1 MPREPFVTANRMLTT
16 KVPNML
22 NSLYVKNFR
31 SLEDF
36 HVSRLGRV
44 NLIVGNNNSGK
55 SSVLEALR
63 IYAGSANRNLL
74 LQIATEHDEKIRPAN
89 PEDTDSELP
98 FEAFFT
104 GRKYPIDDE
113 TSIFIGQA
121 EGDPDGLV
129 IEHGLLIESEEMV
142 PDEDGDSIV
151 RTVLRRALKANLDE
165 SLGGGVSQALFVK
178 RGGRVFRLRF
188 DFIESRIRS
197 SVGEMAPLFAC
208 SVVPTEFV
216 SIEDLSDEWD
226 KIVLTPYQDTVRQA
240 LKIIEPDFEELAFVK
255 NADRNGPARGRSV
268 KVRLSSQPRPLP
280 LNSMGDGMLRILQ
293 LILKVF
299 AAKDGILL
307 IDEFENGLHYSI
319 QNRVWELLFDL
330 AVELNIQVFAT
341 THSWDCIE
349 SFAKTAIDKK
359 DVEGVLFRVGRSV
372 RSKDK
377 GRVIATVFDEFQLS
391 HITQA
396 DVEVR

>member
-1 MPREPFVTANRMLTT
+1 MLVMKVT
-16 KVPNML
+16 NML

-31 SLEDF
+31 ALEDF
-36 HVSRLGRV
+36 QVSKLGQV

-74 LQIATEHDEKIRPAN
+74 VQIAGEHDEKTRPPNA
-89 PEDTDSELP
+89 EDADSELP

-104 GRKYPIDDE
+104 GRKYPSGDE
-113 TSIFIGQA
+113 TSIFIGQT
-121 EGDPDGLV
+121 ESDPDGLV
-129 IEHGLLIESEEMV
+129 IEHGLLVETEETDT
-142 PDEDGDSIV
+142 DEDGDAIV
-151 RTVLRRALKANLDE
+151 RTVFRRALKSDLEAL
-165 SLGGGVSQALFVK
+165 SRGRISQTLFVK

-188 DFIESRIRS
+188 DTIESRFRS
-197 SVGEMAPLFAC
+197 SLGEMAPALSC
-208 SVVPTEFV
+208 SVVPTQFV

-226 KIVLTPYQDTVRQA
+226 KIVLTPYQDVVRQA
-240 LKIIEPDFEELAFVK
+240 LKIVEPNFEELAFVK
-255 NADRNGPARGRSV
+255 NADRNGPPRGRSV

-299 AAKDGILL
+299 SAKDGILL

-319 QNRVWELLFDL
+319 QSKVWELLFEL
-330 AVELNIQVFAT
+330 AVKLNIQVFAT

-349 SFAKTAIDKK
+349 SFAKTAIEKK
-359 DVEGVLFRVGRSV
+359 DVEGVLFRVGHSV

>member
-1 MPREPFVTANRMLTT
+1 MLVT
-16 KVPNML
+16 KVTHML

-36 HVSRLGRV
+36 QVSKLGRV

-63 IYAGSANRNLL
+63 IYAGSATRNLL
-74 LQIATEHDEKIRPAN
+74 VQIAGEHDEKTRLAN
-89 PEDTDSELP
+89 AEDADSEFP

-104 GRKYPIDDE
+104 GRKYPMDDE
-113 TSIFIGQA
+113 TSIFIGQT
-121 EGDPDGLV
+121 ESDSDGLV
-129 IEHGLLIESEEMV
+129 IEHGLLVETEE
-142 PDEDGDSIV
+142 PDTDEGGDTIY
-151 RTVLRRALKANLDE
+151 RTVLRRALKSDLDALSRE
-165 SLGGGVSQALFVK
+165 GISQALFVK
-178 RGGRVFRLRF
+178 RWGRVFRLRF
-188 DFIESRIRS
+188 DFIESRLRS
-197 SVGEMAPLFAC
+197 SLGEMAPALSC
-208 SVVPTEFV
+208 SVVPTQFV

-226 KIVLTPYQDTVRQA
+226 KIVLTPYQDIVRQA
-240 LKIIEPDFEELAFVK
+240 LKIIEPNFEELAFVK
-255 NADRNGPARGRSV
+255 SADRNGTNRGRSV
-268 KVRLSSQPRPLP
+268 KVRLSSQSRPLP

-299 AAKDGILL
+299 SAKDGILL

-319 QNRVWELLFDL
+319 QSKVWELLFEL
-330 AVELNIQVFAT
+330 AVKLNIQVFAT

-349 SFAKTAIDKK
+349 SFAKTAIEKN

-377 GRVIATVFDEFQLS
+377 GRVIATVFDESQLS

>member
-1 MPREPFVTANRMLTT
+1 
-16 KVPNML
+16 ML

-36 HVSRLGRV
+36 QVSKLGRV

-74 LQIATEHDEKIRPAN
+74 MQIAGEHDEKARPAN
-89 PEDTDSELP
+89 AEDTDSELP

-104 GRKYPIDDE
+104 GRKYPADDE

-121 EGDPDGLV
+121 ESDPDGLV
-129 IEHGLLIESEEMV
+129 IEHGLFVETEETGV
-142 PDEDGDSIV
+142 DEGGDAFV
-151 RTVLRRALKANLDE
+151 RKVFRRALKCDLNALSRG
-165 SLGGGVSQALFVK
+165 SLSQALFVK
-178 RGGRVFRLRF
+178 RGERVFRLSF
-188 DFIESRIRS
+188 DLIESRFLPWQ
-197 SVGEMAPLFAC
+197 GELAPALSC
-208 SVVPTEFV
+208 SVVPTQFV

-226 KIVLTPYQDTVRQA
+226 KIVLTPYQDIVRQA
-240 LKIIEPDFEELAFVK
+240 LKIVEPNFEELAFVK
-255 NADRNGPARGRSV
+255 NTDRNGSTRGRSV
-268 KVRLSSQPRPLP
+268 KVRLSSQPSPLP

-299 AAKDGILL
+299 SAKDGILL

-319 QNRVWELLFDL
+319 QSKVWELLFEL
-330 AVELNIQVFAT
+330 AVKLNIQVFAT

-349 SFAKTAIDKK
+349 SFAKTAIEKK

-377 GRVIATVFDEFQLS
+377 GRVIATVFDESQLS

>member
-1 MPREPFVTANRMLTT
+1 
-16 KVPNML
+16 ML
-22 NSLYVKNFR
+22 NSLYIKNFR

-36 HVSRLGRV
+36 QVIKLGRV

-74 LQIATEHDEKIRPAN
+74 VQIAGEHDEKTRPSNAD
-89 PEDTDSELP
+89 EADSELP

-104 GRKYPIDDE
+104 GRKYPTDDE
-113 TSIFIGQA
+113 TPIFIGQT
-121 EGDPDGLV
+121 ESDPNGLV
-129 IEHGLLIESEEMV
+129 IEHGLLVETEETDTDIENA
-142 PDEDGDSIV
+142 DLFGGSIV
-151 RTVLRRALKANLDE
+151 RTVLRRALKSDLDALSRG
-165 SLGGGVSQALFVK
+165 SLSQALFVK

-188 DFIESRIRS
+188 DSVESRYRPS
-197 SVGEMAPLFAC
+197 LGELAPALSC
-208 SVVPTEFV
+208 SVVPTQFV

-226 KIVLTPYQDTVRQA
+226 KIVLTPYQDIVRQA
-240 LKIIEPDFEELAFVK
+240 LRIIEPNFEDLAFVK
-255 NADRNGPARGRSV
+255 NADRNGATRGRSV

-299 AAKDGILL
+299 SAKDGILL

-319 QNRVWELLFDL
+319 QSKVWELLFEL
-330 AVELNIQVFAT
+330 AVKLNIQVFAT

-377 GRVIATVFDEFQLS
+377 GRVIATVFDESQLS